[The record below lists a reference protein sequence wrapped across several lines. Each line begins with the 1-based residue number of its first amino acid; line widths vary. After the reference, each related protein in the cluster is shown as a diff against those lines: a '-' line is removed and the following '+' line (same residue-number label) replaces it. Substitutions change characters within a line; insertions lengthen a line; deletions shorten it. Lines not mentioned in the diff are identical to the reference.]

1 MPAIDD
7 IFRYLTGV
15 WRMMTGR
22 PDGIRLLDLSA
33 DGFWN
38 SFFAIAVALPAL
50 MVGWA
55 GIANELGANPDIFG
69 GKLSI
74 LLRVALVDLGAWVLP
89 LALLGAIAPLA
100 GVADR
105 FVHYVVASNWASAL
119 LIWLML
125 PAALL
130 RLFAPSLQG
139 VAEML
144 SLALFAVSMALTWRL
159 TNVALGKGPWIAT
172 AIFAGMFVASLVIL
186 FILQGALGLSP
197 PDQLP
202 AG

>member
-1 MPAIDD
+1 MPAIED

-50 MVGWA
+50 IVGWV
-55 GIANELGANPDIFG
+55 GVANELGATPEILG
-69 GKLSI
+69 SKVSI
-74 LLRVALVDLGAWVLP
+74 LLRIAFVDVGTWLLP
-89 LALLGAIAPLA
+89 LALLGAVAPLA

-197 PDQLP
+197 QDQLP